1 MRIIKSDIFKE
12 RKDNVFNALFIVKCL
27 CYCKL
32 NVKHWIIMDAIIVSL
47 VDFCKIFFS
56 MKKILALKCNNKMF
70 NFNTQQPCKIKI
82 TPR

>member
-1 MRIIKSDIFKE
+1 MLGCVSLNRIFSRKE

-47 VDFCKIFFS
+47 VDFCKIFFFNEKDIGS
-56 MKKILALKCNNKMF
+56 KM
-70 NFNTQQPCKIKI
+70 
-82 TPR
+82 